1 MNDKTAG
8 QKCLDWFAEVPVR
21 SMRAINGPAVWIL
34 DPEDGPRGARKV
46 VCSPVINILR
56 NSGPIAAAACLRS
69 SENHGGASAVRPQGL
84 LALGGRSALRGY
96 GMQMCEFGGGR
107 QRVMRAPRDLRVL
120 RGDVRTARNE
130 QGWSVFGG
138 SEGADPEAPATA
150 HVTTTSIKGGSGP
163 SPWRRPV

>member
-8 QKCLDWFAEVPVR
+8 QKYLDWFAEVPVR

-34 DPEDGPRGARKV
+34 NPEDGPRGARKV

-69 SENHGGASAVRPQGL
+69 SNHGGVSAVRPQGL
-84 LALGGRSALRGY
+84 LALGGRSALHGY
-96 GMQMCEFGGGR
+96 AMQMCEFGGGR
-107 QRVMRAPRDLRVL
+107 QRVLRSRDLRAL
-120 RGDVRTARNE
+120 RGDVRMARNE

-138 SEGADPEAPATA
+138 SEDAKPEAPATA
-150 HVTTTSIKGGSGP
+150 HVTTTSIEGGPGP
-163 SPWRRPV
+163 YPWRRPV